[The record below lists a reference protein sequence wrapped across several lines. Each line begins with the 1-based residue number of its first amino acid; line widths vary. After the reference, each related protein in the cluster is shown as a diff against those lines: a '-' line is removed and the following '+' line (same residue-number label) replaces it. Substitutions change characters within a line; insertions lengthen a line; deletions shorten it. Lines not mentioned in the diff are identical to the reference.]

1 LTGGET
7 AVQPAAGTLVRAL
20 RSLRALLA
28 LTVRERWQ
36 LAVAVLLFVAAS
48 LLPLT
53 GSSYW
58 LTLGVSIAMF
68 TVLATSWTLF
78 SGPTNYI
85 SLATAAFFGVG
96 MYTVA
101 AGLNYLPYPVLIVV
115 AGIVGAAFAMIVG
128 LATLRISGVYFVIF
142 TLGLAELVR
151 QIVAWTQH
159 VMGTSSG
166 LYVLISMPDQTLYWL
181 LLILAAVVFLVGWVI
196 GRSRL
201 GLALRII
208 GNDEVVAVHVGINTA
223 RAKVVLFVIS
233 STFAA
238 ITGALVAPR
247 WSYVEP
253 SIAFSPFLTFEVV
266 IMALLGGVHR
276 LWGPLLGVIPFTLL
290 WEFISAKFPAQTTLL
305 LGVCFLLIV
314 YVIPRGVV
322 GLVEDLL
329 RRRRAPPGSSDPD
342 GLLERVRARVL
353 QRKSGHA

>member
-1 LTGGET
+1 VSGGET
-7 AVQPAAGTLVRAL
+7 TIPKTGALARAAK
-20 RSLRALLA
+20 SLRAT
-28 LTVRERWQ
+28 LTLTARERRH
-36 LAVAVLLFVAAS
+36 LLIAALLFVAAS
-48 LLPLT
+48 LLPFL
-53 GSSYW
+53 GSGYW
-58 LTLGVSIAMF
+58 LSLGVSIAMF

-96 MYTVA
+96 MYIVA
-101 AGLNYLPYPVLIVV
+101 AGLNYLPFPVLIIV
-115 AGIVGAAFAMIVG
+115 AGIAGAFFAMIVG

-151 QIVAWTQH
+151 QIVAWAQN
-159 VMGTSSG
+159 VMGASSG
-166 LYVLISMPDQTLYWL
+166 LYVLITMSDQTLYWL
-181 LLILAAVVFLVGWVI
+181 LLALAAAVFLIGWFI

-201 GLALRII
+201 GFALRII

-305 LGVCFLLIV
+305 LGISFLLIV

-322 GLVEDLL
+322 GLVEDMI
-329 RRRRAPPGSSDPD
+329 RRRRTAGASTD
-342 GLLERVRARVL
+342 LLGWGKAIL
-353 QRKSGHA
+353 QRRKREHA